1 MVKTNYN
8 IEFKGIPASNGIAIG
23 NVFIIKKTT
32 ANLINKK
39 ILPGKVEKEI
49 FKFEFALAQ
58 LIEETNDILK
68 RVSNDNDNVTSI
80 IESSGFILNDPF
92 LKAAIIKSIN
102 DCISAEAS
110 IVRQIEFQKQ
120 FFINAKDAILR
131 ERAYDLDNIKGRLV
145 EIIRNKSVYKSL
157 PDNCIIIS
165 NSITPAEI
173 VQYREKKVSAIITE
187 VGGLASHTCIL
198 ARSFEIP
205 AIVGVKSA
213 CKNFV
218 DGEEIIADGF
228 SGTIYKNLELTLK
241 RYYINEI
248 SHIIE
253 HKKKLGELVQLES
266 KTIDG
271 RRIKLK
277 ANIDALSEIAITV
290 QNGAEGF
297 GLVRSESI
305 LLNKN
310 RLPKEEEQYKWYKEI
325 ADRAFPYEATIRV
338 FDFGSDK
345 FSLGLSKAEDNP
357 ALGLRGIRLLL
368 SRQDIF
374 ETQIRAILRASSHKN
389 IQIMLPMITNLSE
402 LLASKEIIKKV
413 MLRLD
418 EKNIDYDKNIKI
430 GVMIETPS
438 SVLIA
443 KSLAKNCDF
452 FSIGTNDL
460 TQYVLAADRTN
471 EFVSDIYDAMNYS
484 VLKMIKMT
492 LKAAKKQGIP
502 VSICGELAGHSAA
515 TELLVGMGISEL
527 SLVNSALLETKKRI
541 LKLNYETAQKDA
553 IKFMNDKL
561 QKND

>member
-1 MVKTNYN
+1 MNNDLINLEYR
-8 IEFKGIPASNGIAIG
+8 GIPASNGISIG
-23 NVFIIKKTT
+23 NVYIIKKS
-32 ANLINKK
+32 APNLINKAIIPEK
-39 ILPGKVEKEI
+39 IDSEI
-49 FKFEFALAQ
+49 LKFENALTQ
-58 LIEETNDILK
+58 LIFETNEVLEK
-68 RVSNDNDNVTSI
+68 VANENENVTSI
-80 IESSGFILNDPF
+80 IESSGLILNDPY
-92 LKAAIIKSIN
+92 LKANIIKTIK
-102 DCISAEAS
+102 DCLSAEAS

-120 FFINAKDAILR
+120 YFINSKDAILR
-131 ERAYDLDNIKGRLV
+131 ERAYDLDNIKGRLI

-157 PDNCIIIS
+157 PDDCIVIS
-165 NSITPAEI
+165 SSITPAEI
-173 VQYREKKVSAIITE
+173 VKYKEKKIKALITE
-187 VGGLASHTCIL
+187 IGGLASHACIL

-205 AIVGVKSA
+205 AIIGVKAA
-213 CKNFV
+213 CKNFIN
-218 DGEEIIADGF
+218 GEEIIADCF

-248 SHIIE
+248 SHLIE
-253 HKKKLGELVQLES
+253 HKKKLGELVQIES

-325 ADRAFPYEATIRV
+325 ADRAFPFEATIRV

-368 SRQDIF
+368 SRPDVF
-374 ETQIRAILRASSHKN
+374 EIQLRAILRASSHKN
-389 IQIMLPMITNLSE
+389 IKLLLPMITNLNE
-402 LLASKEIIKKV
+402 LLSSKEVIKKV
-413 MLRLD
+413 MKELD
-418 EKNIDYDKNIKI
+418 EKSIDYDKNIQI

-460 TQYVLAADRTN
+460 TQYVLAADRNN

-492 LKAAKKQGIP
+492 IKAAKNQGIP

-515 TELLVGMGISEL
+515 TELLVGMGIDEL
-527 SLVNSALLETKKRI
+527 SLVNSALLETKKKI
-541 LKLNYETAQKDA
+541 LSLNYEKAKSDSKRFL
-553 IKFMNDKL
+553 IEKL
-561 QKND
+561 QIND